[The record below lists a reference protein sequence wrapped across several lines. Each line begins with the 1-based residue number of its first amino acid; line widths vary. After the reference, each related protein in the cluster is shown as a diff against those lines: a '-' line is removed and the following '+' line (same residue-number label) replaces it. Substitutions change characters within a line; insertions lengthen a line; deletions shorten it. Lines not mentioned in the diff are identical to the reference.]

1 MNGLTTYYLELNILS
16 TASKKLAATT
26 VNLLLK
32 TYESHKKK
40 NNASFPSLTSC
51 KIQRLILLLKTHPLQ
66 SHNPKPGVICLS

>member
-40 NNASFPSLTSC
+40 
-51 KIQRLILLLKTHPLQ
+51 K
-66 SHNPKPGVICLS
+66 